1 MTYLNYLLIYILIKN
16 EIMYKYYF
24 NFRHNEKMECDLVKQ
39 HKKKKSSKK
48 QNLSN
53 QAIHIVNII

>member
-1 MTYLNYLLIYILIKN
+1 
-16 EIMYKYYF
+16 MYKYYF

-39 HKKKKSSKK
+39 HKKNKSSKK

-53 QAIHIVNII
+53 QAIHIVNIIYEKKLNDNEIMFFI